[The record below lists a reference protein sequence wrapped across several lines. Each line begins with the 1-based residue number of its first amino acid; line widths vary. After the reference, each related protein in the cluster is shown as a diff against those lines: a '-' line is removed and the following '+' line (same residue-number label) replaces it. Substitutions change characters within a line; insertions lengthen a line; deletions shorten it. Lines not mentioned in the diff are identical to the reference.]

1 MSELAPHRRSR
12 GRVLSAVTRF
22 GAFLWDFVVGDDWRI
37 AAGVVVALGIT
48 AAIANTDVP
57 AWWVLP
63 VIVLMLL
70 VGSVWRAAHSG
81 A

>member
-1 MSELAPHRRSR
+1 MSRL
-12 GRVLSAVTRF
+12 V
-22 GAFLWDFVVGDDWRI
+22 AFLRFLWEFVVGDDWRI

-48 AAIANTDVP
+48 AAVATTDVA
-57 AWWVLP
+57 AWWILP

-70 VGSVWRAAHSG
+70 IGSVWRAANSS